1 MKNKGLISFKLLLVT
16 ILLSISL
23 FTVLILPSFAAYEVH
38 SFNVQSSAYEKGLE
52 LDVAKR
58 LVFTQNVIAKE
69 LENKNEN
76 TENTENKE
84 VEETKT
90 EEQPE
95 VVSEKRSIEEVA
107 QDVLQGKY
115 GSGTQRREQ
124 LEAEGYNPDE
134 VQEMVNSLAPAPR
147 VYSST
152 SSRSSSNSS
161 SKKVTSQPTN
171 QEDNEDNEE
180 VEEEEEE
187 YTPSPKMYISS
198 GMLDWS
204 CVRQTGE
211 LQSSGLAAW
220 AGDSVVGDNQATYY
234 CAHNHTKYGRQIL
247 SLGYGDIVSINGAL
261 YEVVDMTY
269 VPKYGYCGSYAE
281 NAVYNCYDYNGDIAY
296 FQTCVPNSERMV
308 IKEARPI

>member
-1 MKNKGLISFKLLLVT
+1 MKNKGLISFKLLLIT
-16 ILLSISL
+16 IVLSISL
-23 FTVLILPSFAAYEVH
+23 FTLLILPSFASYEIH
-38 SFNVQSSAYEKGLE
+38 AFNIESSDYEKGLN
-52 LDVAKR
+52 LDVAKK
-58 LVFTQNVIAKE
+58 LVFTQNVIAEE
-69 LENKNEN
+69 LNNN
-76 TENTENKE
+76 TENTE
-84 VEETKT
+84 ETKT
-90 EEQPE
+90 EGQQD
-95 VVSEKRSIEEVA
+95 VSSEKRSIEEVA

-147 VYSST
+147 VYSSSRSR
-152 SSRSSSNSS
+152 SSGSSSSNSS
-161 SKKVTSQPTN
+161 RRVTSQPTN
-171 QEDNEDNEE
+171 EQEDNEVVEE
-180 VEEEEEE
+180 DDEEEED
-187 YTPSPKMYISS
+187 YTPSPSMYISS

-211 LQSSGLAAW
+211 LQTSGLAAW

-234 CAHNHTKYGRQIL
+234 CAHNHTKYGKAIL
-247 SLGYGDIVSINGAL
+247 SLGYGSIVSINGAY
-261 YEVVDMTY
+261 YEVVDITY

-296 FQTCVPNSERMV
+296 FQTCVPNSEKMV

>member
-1 MKNKGLISFKLLLVT
+1 MKNKGLISFKILLIT

-23 FTVLILPSFAAYEVH
+23 FTLLILPSFASYEVH
-38 SFNVQSSAYEKGLE
+38 SFSIESSDYEKGLN
-52 LDVAKR
+52 LDVAKK
-58 LVFTQNVIAKE
+58 LVFTQNVIAEE
-69 LENKNEN
+69 LNNNIEN
-76 TENTENKE
+76 TEGN
-84 VEETKT
+84 KT
-90 EEQPE
+90 EQEA
-95 VVSEKRSIEEVA
+95 SEKRSLEEVA

-124 LEAEGYNPDE
+124 LKAEGYDPDE

-147 VYSST
+147 SYSSSRSR
-152 SSRSSSNSS
+152 SSSSSSSNSS
-161 SKKVTSQPTN
+161 RRVTSQPTN
-171 QEDNEDNEE
+171 DQEDEE
-180 VEEEEEE
+180 VEYEEEEEE
-187 YTPSPKMYISS
+187 DYTPSPSMYISS

-211 LQSSGLAAW
+211 LQTSGLAAW

-234 CAHNHTKYGRQIL
+234 CAHNHTKYGKAIL
-247 SLGYGDIVSINGAL
+247 SLGYGSIVSINGAY
-261 YEVVDMTY
+261 YEVVDITY